1 MKFSLNGKTPTFKT
15 IRFVTIFSL
24 IVLVG
29 CSGVPMR
36 LKSTGERSMKFLVA
50 GMTPLEGFL
59 EPVLVDQHQLA
70 EELWCLAYEIGP
82 DHFFSSKW
90 EKQENQWVR
99 TELQP
104 YVENCD
110 WAR

>member
-1 MKFSLNGKTPTFKT
+1 MKIIQWIAIISILFLS
-15 IRFVTIFSL
+15 S
-24 IVLVG
+24 
-29 CSGVPMR
+29 CSGIPMR
-36 LKSTGERSMKFLVA
+36 LKSTADQSMKFLVA

-82 DHFFSSKW
+82 DYFFSSKW

-104 YVENCD
+104 FVDNCD